1 MRWLL
6 PSSKLAHTA
15 RGARADHPELLR
27 MVANRQPR
35 EVVVAEEIDSISR
48 LPLAGGE
55 QVVGSVQVQLLKLA
69 LEMTRDDYGIR
80 QTVIHE
86 NCLNRQFAV
95 RKSEHCRMAAMRA
108 SSTAVMAENLP
119 AHMAGRMTAAPWELS
134 LMLCR
139 IERQLGGELRR
150 SKSL

>member
-1 MRWLL
+1 MISSMRWLL

-48 LPLAGGE
+48 LPLAEGE

-69 LEMTRDDYGIR
+69 LEVTRDDYGIR
-80 QTVIHE
+80 QTAIHE
-86 NCLNRQFAV
+86 NCLNLQFPV
-95 RKSEHCRMAAMRA
+95 RKREHCRL
-108 SSTAVMAENLP
+108 AVVQA
-119 AHMAGRMTAAPWELS
+119 
-134 LMLCR
+134 
-139 IERQLGGELRR
+139 
-150 SKSL
+150 